1 MHFDQLKRREFIT
14 LLGGAAV
21 AWPLAARAQRPAMP
35 VIGFLGGGSSD
46 SLLRPIAAFSQ
57 ALKEAH
63 YLERQNVAIEYR
75 WADGDYDRLPVLATD
90 LVQRDV
96 RVILGSGNAAAHTAW
111 TVSQTT
117 PIVFVTGDDPVATGL
132 VPGINR
138 PGGNLT
144 GITMMAGSLQT
155 KRLQLLHELIPAIT
169 TFAFLVNSANANA
182 EGDTRDAETAAR
194 ILGLSLIAVKTPGQ
208 GDLDAV
214 FETIAQKA
222 VKGIVVNTDSA
233 FLSRRKQI
241 AI

>member
-1 MHFDQLKRREFIT
+1 MSESFL
-14 LLGGAAV
+14 AAV
-21 AWPLAARAQRPAMP
+21 
-35 VIGFLGGGSSD
+35 I
-46 SLLRPIAAFSQ
+46 
-57 ALKEAH
+57 
-63 YLERQNVAIEYR
+63 
-75 WADGDYDRLPVLATD
+75 
-90 LVQRDV
+90 
-96 RVILGSGNAAAHTAW
+96 AAAHTAC

-155 KRLQLLHELIPAIT
+155 KRLQLVHELIPAIT

-222 VKGIVVNTDSA
+222 VNGIVVNTDSA

-241 AI
+241 AILAARHRIAGIYSLRDFVEDGGLISYGANIADAYRQAGFYVARILRGEKPSELPVMQPAK